1 MRASVPALFPRL
13 FGACVVHCSPVRT
26 DGRRFHIGLLEFEPL
41 YVSADVAG
49 FGRDEA
55 FLGCER

>member
-1 MRASVPALFPRL
+1 VPALFPRL